1 MNYKIFRLVANSYEQ
16 YYFRFHTCL
25 ERVLKDTPSD
35 IAHGGDHASSYNGGN
50 LPSGSAVCLCQG
62 TCPPQLLH
70 RNGLASQDRAR
81 SLNQQRHRSNNKF
94 FYEALQEHQLVNIRL
109 REIVGFKQKQNYSY
123 SN

>member
-35 IAHGGDHASSYNGGN
+35 IAHGGD
-50 LPSGSAVCLCQG
+50 P
-62 TCPPQLLH
+62 
-70 RNGLASQDRAR
+70 QDRAR